1 LLITSTAII
10 KKRHFAGIENLMKY
24 LDVLIRWAPG
34 FGRHL
39 TAPDTVA
46 DGEEN
51 DDEDNEEDEEE
62 QEEAEETEEEEEE
75 SEEDEEEEDD
85 FIQSLNGKKKTCPI
99 Y

>member
-10 KKRHFAGIENLMKY
+10 ERHPARIENLMKN
-24 LDVLIRWAPG
+24 LNVLISRAPG
-34 FGRHL
+34 FGRLL

-46 DGEEN
+46 NGEEN
-51 DDEDNEEDEEE
+51 DNEDNEEDEEE
-62 QEEAEETEEEEEE
+62 KEDAEETEEEEED

-85 FIQSLNGKKKTCPI
+85 FIQSLNGKKQTCPI